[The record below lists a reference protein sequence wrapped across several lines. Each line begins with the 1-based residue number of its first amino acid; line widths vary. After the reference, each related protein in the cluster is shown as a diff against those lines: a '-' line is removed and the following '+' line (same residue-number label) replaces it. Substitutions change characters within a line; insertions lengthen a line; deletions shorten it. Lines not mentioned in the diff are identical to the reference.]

1 MRIAFLI
8 LLLANGLLFFWG
20 QSRLG
25 ASGGAREPERMAQQV
40 APDRLRIVP
49 PDTLK
54 LAPTPSAPAGTVAA
68 PPATE

>member
-25 ASGGAREPERMAQQV
+25 TGGGVREPGRMTQQV
-40 APDRLRIVP
+40 APDSVHIVP
-49 PDTLK
+49 ADALK
-54 LAPTPSAPAGTVAA
+54 SPPAPLPAGTVPIP
-68 PPATE
+68 PPA